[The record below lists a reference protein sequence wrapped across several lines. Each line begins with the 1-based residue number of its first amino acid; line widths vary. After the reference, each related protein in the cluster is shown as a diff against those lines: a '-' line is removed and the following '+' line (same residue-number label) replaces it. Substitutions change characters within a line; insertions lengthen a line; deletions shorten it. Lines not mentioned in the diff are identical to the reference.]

1 MKALIG
7 YTGFVGS
14 TLMKQISFDDFYRS
28 TNIEE
33 IRDKEY
39 DLLVCSGAPAQK
51 WLACKEPEA
60 DIASINKLMNALATV
75 KAKKVILISTVDV
88 FKSSVHADENTPVDE
103 NGLNPYGLHRR
114 ILEKFISDTFAD
126 SLIVRLPG
134 LVGPGLKKNIIYDF
148 QHHNNLSAID
158 SRGVFQ
164 FYPMVNL
171 WSDIEN
177 TLSKSIRLIHFTS
190 EPISVSEVA
199 KQAFGLDF
207 ENEIVT
213 EPAVYD
219 MQSVYC
225 EPKSKG
231 YMYNKKEVL
240 MAIRNY
246 IQTTPKI

>member
-14 TLMKQISFDDFYRS
+14 TLMKQIEFDDFYRS

-33 IRDKEY
+33 IKGKEY
-39 DLLVCSGAPAQK
+39 DLLICSGAPAQK

-60 DIASINKLMNALATV
+60 DIANINKLMGALATV
-75 KAKKVILISTVDV
+75 KVKKVILMSTVDV
-88 FKSSVHADENTPVDE
+88 FKSSMLAYENTPVDE
-103 NGLNPYGLHRR
+103 NDLNPYGLHRR
-114 ILEKFISDTFAD
+114 ILEKFVANTFTD
-126 SLIVRLPG
+126 SLVVRLPG

-148 QHHNNLSAID
+148 QHDNNLSAID
-158 SRGVFQ
+158 SRGIFQ

-177 TLSKSIRLIHFTS
+177 ALSNHRRLVHFTS

-199 KQAFGLDF
+199 KLAFGLDF
-207 ENEIVT
+207 MNEIVT

-219 MQSVYC
+219 MKSIYC
-225 EPKSKG
+225 DPKSNG
-231 YMYNKKEVL
+231 YMYSKREIL